1 MEFKINNKRT
11 IFIAIAFAIVLY
23 WGLNNHELLF
33 RGLSYVI
40 GICSPIILGGAI
52 AFVLNVPL
60 RFFEKYLGK
69 VIKGKQSALRFTGI
83 ILSYAL
89 AIGIIVFVIMTV
101 IPEMVNTVKS
111 LNQGFPQFID
121 QLDGWV
127 KGLAKNYPDITDYI
141 SKLEVNWPSIVERVL
156 GVLQSGVTNVLSS
169 TLGVAT
175 SVIGVLTTIMLGVI
189 FSIYI
194 LAQKEKLG
202 TQFRKILYAYLPQG
216 RADRITEIGHL
227 TSKTF
232 TGFISGQCM
241 EALLFGILCYIGML
255 IFNFPYAI
263 SISVLIGFTTLIP
276 VLGAFIGTGL
286 GALLILVTN
295 PIKALWFVVFI
306 IVLQQI
312 DEHFMYPRVV
322 GTSVGLPS
330 LWVMIAVT
338 LGGSLMGLFGMLVF
352 VPLVSVFYALFRES
366 VYGRLKKRAVPE
378 VKYIE
383 SVGEKIE
390 KSKNQK

>member
-1 MEFKINNKRT
+1 MEFKINNKKT

-23 WGLNNHELLF
+23 WGLNNHDLLF

-69 VIKGKQSALRFTGI
+69 VIIDKQNVLRFTGI

-121 QLDGWV
+121 QLDGWL

-216 RADRITEIGHL
+216 KADRITEIGHL
-227 TSKTF
+227 TSRTF

-241 EALLFGILCYIGML
+241 EALLFGLLCYIGML

-322 GTSVGLPS
+322 GNSVGLPS

-352 VPLVSVFYALFRES
+352 VPLVSVLYALFRES
-366 VYGRLKKRAVPE
+366 VYGRLKKKAVPE
-378 VKYIE
+378 AKYIE
-383 SVGEKIE
+383 SVGEKIQ

>member
-1 MEFKINNKRT
+1 MEFKINNKKT
-11 IFIAIAFAIVLY
+11 IFFAIAFAIVLY
-23 WGLNNHELLF
+23 WGLNNHELLI

-60 RFFEKYLGK
+60 RFFEKYMGK
-69 VIKGKQSALRFTGI
+69 VIKEKQSALRFTGI

-202 TQFRKILYAYLPQG
+202 TQFRKILYAYLPTG
-216 RADRITEIGHL
+216 KADRITEIGHL

-378 VKYIE
+378 AKYIE

-390 KSKNQK
+390 KTKNQK

>member
-1 MEFKINNKRT
+1 MEFKINNKKT

-23 WGLNNHELLF
+23 WALNNHDLLF

-69 VIKGKQSALRFTGI
+69 VIKDKQNVLRFTGI

-121 QLDGWV
+121 QLDGWL

-227 TSKTF
+227 TSRTF

-241 EALLFGILCYIGML
+241 EALLFGLLCYIGML

-295 PIKALWFVVFI
+295 PIKALWFVVII

-322 GTSVGLPS
+322 GNSVGLPS

-352 VPLVSVFYALFRES
+352 VPLVSVLYALFRES
-366 VYGRLKKRAVPE
+366 VYGRLKKKAVPE
-378 VKYIE
+378 AKYIE
-383 SVGEKIE
+383 SVGEKIQ

>member
-1 MEFKINNKRT
+1 MEFKINNKKT

-23 WGLNNHELLF
+23 WGLNNHELLI

-69 VIKGKQSALRFTGI
+69 VIKEKQSALRFTGI

-202 TQFRKILYAYLPQG
+202 TQFRKILYAYLPPG

-378 VKYIE
+378 AKYIE

-390 KSKNQK
+390 KTKNQK